1 MSRNLADSLFMMGE
15 VMSTKERLQQLV
27 GPLFPAF
34 FSSAT
39 FEERAVVVASEFAAS
54 QIRAKYETQLKLAF
68 GFLPEIRVCP
78 SPVVKET
85 QPEVIQLDFWED
97 GKRASANAILRSALF
112 PALGRQKRQFLKEV
126 MIDSVGGIT
135 VYFTGEQFDQSDFDV
150 YLEILNFARPFPL
163 GTPVKFSAHG
173 MLKMLGRST
182 GGSQHKWLHSVLIR
196 LRGGTIDATD
206 HKKRYFGGLIEGGI
220 KDELTEMYEITINP
234 KFAVLFGF
242 GMWSK
247 IDVEQRRALGGKG
260 VIAKALHAYYSS
272 HTNPQLHTF
281 ETLAKITGLRGEK
294 KRDVRGRLIKA
305 HEELKKV
312 GFLTALDVTDTGI
325 RVRKTNSPAQQK
337 KPHQRTRHNA
347 GADTA

>member
-1 MSRNLADSLFMMGE
+1 MGAQEKLAKLLG
-15 VMSTKERLQQLV
+15 
-27 GPLFPAF
+27 G
-34 FSSAT
+34 
-39 FEERAVVVASEFAAS
+39 
-54 QIRAKYETQLKLAF
+54 KYETWFRNAVFTETGVSVENSFQADNIKQRFEFEIREAF
-68 GFLPEIRVCP
+68 GFEPEIIVQKR
-78 SPVVKET
+78 K
-85 QPEVIQLDFWED
+85 QKAAEVIQLDFWED

-112 PALGRQKRQFLKEV
+112 PALGRQKRQFMKEV
-126 MIDSVGGIT
+126 MLDSVGGIT

-173 MLKMLGRST
+173 MLKMLGKST
-182 GGSQHKWLHSVLIR
+182 GGKDHKWLHSVLIR

-220 KDELTEMYEITINP
+220 KDELMEMYEITINP

-247 IDVEQRRALGGKG
+247 IDVAQRRALGGKG
-260 VIAKALHAYYSS
+260 AVAKALHAYYSS
-272 HTNPQLHTF
+272 HTSPQLHTF
-281 ETLAKITGLRGEK
+281 ETLAKVAGLRGTN
-294 KRDVRGRLIKA
+294 KRDVKARIINA

-312 GFLTALDVTDTGI
+312 GFLIDFEVTDAGL

-337 KPHQRTRHNA
+337 HLIQASRKAPPSSSKKGT
-347 GADTA
+347 G

>member
-1 MSRNLADSLFMMGE
+1 MSAQKGKPERVSSIREYLA
-15 VMSTKERLQQLV
+15 VTPNN
-27 GPLFPAF
+27 PLNKTILGLCTQHKIDIDATPWPPRFPA
-34 FSSAT
+34 
-39 FEERAVVVASEFAAS
+39 EEEGSLPVP
-54 QIRAKYETQLKLAF
+54 AKKPKPA
-68 GFLPEIRVCP
+68 
-78 SPVVKET
+78 
-85 QPEVIQLDFWED
+85 EVIQLDFWED

-112 PALGRQKRQFLKEV
+112 PALGRQKRQYLEEQ

-135 VYFTGEQFDQSDFDV
+135 VYFTGKQFDQSDFDV

-173 MLKMLGRST
+173 MLKSLGKST
-182 GGSQHKWLHSVLIR
+182 GGSMHKWLHSTLIR

-220 KDELTEMYEITINP
+220 KDELMEMYEITINP

-247 IDVEQRRALGGKG
+247 IDVAQRRALGGKG
-260 VIAKALHAYYSS
+260 AIAKALHAYYSS

-281 ETLAKITGLRGEK
+281 ETLAKIAGLRGEK
-294 KRDVRGRLIKA
+294 KRDVKARIIKA

-312 GFLTALDVTDTGI
+312 GFLIDFEVTDAGI

-337 KPHQRTRHNA
+337 HLAKATQKGTS
-347 GADTA
+347 